1 MHPIRSEK
9 DRLASQPAGAGDTRV
24 VVAATLASRILG
36 YVRDMLIAWSFGAGI
51 YADAFI
57 VAFRIPNLFRRLVGE
72 GALGMAFI
80 PLFHDYDRRQ
90 GRRRALN
97 LAVVIFRR
105 MALLLLVLVL
115 LGMVFSPAIVR
126 GLAPGF
132 SASADKFQLTIQLT
146 RVMLP
151 YLLLVGLVALS
162 MGVLNAMG
170 HFTAPA
176 LAPLALN
183 VAMIAAVLIGVG
195 LAPSM
200 ALRVGIL
207 AVGVV
212 AGGLLQLGLQ
222 VPALVRYGVRFWES
236 PRPATDGLGQ
246 FGHSALPV
254 MLGGATYQ
262 INVLLGTLLASYLA
276 AGSVSYLFY
285 ADRLVQ
291 FPLGIFAISAVTLMM
306 PDLSRQAAEQR
317 LDAMKESFSH
327 ALRLVWFVTL
337 PAMVGLIVLREPI
350 VAILFERG
358 AFSSNSTRLTAD
370 ALLWYSTGLWAYAA
384 LRLLLAMC
392 YALQDAYGPLKAAAV
407 SMVVNLGAGIL
418 LMQCMGHGGIALAA
432 ALSAMLNVVLLTVML
447 RRRIGPLGGRKMLPA
462 AGRIAGC
469 SILMGAAVHGLNSW
483 LAVIPG
489 SGAAIEVGR
498 VLFCVIAGVAVYMA
512 AAFLCRS
519 RELRICCAMV
529 FQRKKIS

>member
-1 MHPIRSEK
+1 MPSIRSEK
-9 DRLASQPAGAGDTRV
+9 DKLPGRAAGPADTRV
-24 VVAATLASRILG
+24 VVSATLASRILG

-72 GALGMAFI
+72 GALGMPFI

-90 GRRRALN
+90 GRQRALN
-97 LAVVIFRR
+97 LAVVILRR
-105 MALLLLVLVL
+105 TALLLLVLVL

-126 GLAPGF
+126 VLAPGF
-132 SASADKFQLTIQLT
+132 GASADQLQLTIELT
-146 RVMLP
+146 RVMFP
-151 YLLLVGLVALS
+151 YILLVGLVALS

-183 VAMIAAVLIGVG
+183 VAMITAILVGVG
-195 LAPSM
+195 LASSM

-212 AGGLLQLGLQ
+212 AGGALQLGLQ
-222 VPALVRYGVRFWES
+222 VTPLVRYGVRFWES
-236 PRPATDGLGQ
+236 PRPETDGLGR

-306 PDLSRQAAEQR
+306 PDLSRQAAEQQ

-392 YALQDAYGPLKAAAV
+392 YALQDAYGPLKAAAL
-407 SMVVNLGAGIL
+407 SLMVNLGAGIL
-418 LMQCMGHGGIALAA
+418 LMQTMGHGGIALAA

-447 RRRIGPLGGRKMLPA
+447 RRRIGPLGGWKMVPA
-462 AGRIAGC
+462 ISRIVAC
-469 SILMGAAVHGLNSW
+469 SVLMGAAVHGLDTW
-483 LAVIPG
+483 
-489 SGAAIEVGR
+489 SGVFPENGTAIEIAR
-498 VLFCVIAGVAVYMA
+498 VLFCVIAGMAVYMA
-512 AAFLCRS
+512 AAFVSRS
-519 RELRICCAMV
+519 SELRICWAMV
-529 FQRKKIS
+529 FQRK